1 MTFSFNGLYT
11 KRLSTFKYITSK
23 YSNTHLFKKLL
34 INIVHAILPQFF
46 SGEINILFLTVDK
59 FFSKIFIPS
68 STSQTR
74 NSPTFPKKSAKWN
87 AREKNAWP
95 RVRLGEWAVGSHA
108 SRVLRATLLFK
119 LWGKIWDYHW
129 LSQSI
134 QNVLRL
140 SRTPVVLLA
149 IYVFSKFGFKL
160 SGANIINVFAT
171 RQFRSFRWLLLPLL
185 FLSKSWKLHKLLK
198 LTNSFDYWI

>member
-11 KRLSTFKYITSK
+11 KRLSTFKHITSK

-46 SGEINILFLTVDK
+46 SGEINILFLTVEK

-87 AREKNAWP
+87 AREK
-95 RVRLGEWAVGSHA
+95 
-108 SRVLRATLLFK
+108 K
-119 LWGKIWDYHW
+119 CM
-129 LSQSI
+129 
-134 QNVLRL
+134 
-140 SRTPVVLLA
+140 
-149 IYVFSKFGFKL
+149 
-160 SGANIINVFAT
+160 AT
-171 RQFRSFRWLLLPLL
+171 RAIGGVGGRDPRLARFTCHS
-185 FLSKSWKLHKLLK
+185 
-198 LTNSFDYWI
+198 TI

>member
-11 KRLSTFKYITSK
+11 KRLSTFKHITSK

-74 NSPTFPKKSAKWN
+74 NSPTFLKKSAKWN

-108 SRVLRATLLFK
+108 SRVLGATLLFK

>member
-1 MTFSFNGLYT
+1 MTFSFNSLYT
-11 KRLSTFKYITSK
+11 KRLSTFKHITSK
-23 YSNTHLFKKLL
+23 YSNTRLFKKLL

-46 SGEINILFLTVDK
+46 SGEINISFLTVEK
-59 FFSKIFIPS
+59 FFSQIFIPS
-68 STSQTR
+68 SRSQTS
-74 NSPTFPKKSAKWN
+74 NSPTFPKKSPKWN

-95 RVRLGEWAVGSHA
+95 RVRLGEWAVGTHA

-160 SGANIINVFAT
+160 SGANIVNVFAI

>member
-1 MTFSFNGLYT
+1 MHT
-11 KRLSTFKYITSK
+11 
-23 YSNTHLFKKLL
+23 
-34 INIVHAILPQFF
+34 ILPHFF
-46 SGEINILFLTVDK
+46 SGEINMLCLTVEK
-59 FFSKIFIPS
+59 FFSQIFIPS
-68 STSQTR
+68 SRSQTS

-95 RVRLGEWAVGSHA
+95 RVRLGEWAVGTHA

>member
-1 MTFSFNGLYT
+1 MHT
-11 KRLSTFKYITSK
+11 
-23 YSNTHLFKKLL
+23 
-34 INIVHAILPQFF
+34 ILPHFF
-46 SGEINILFLTVDK
+46 SGEINILFLTVEK
-59 FFSKIFIPS
+59 FFHKFLFHLPRPRLA
-68 STSQTR
+68 TA
-74 NSPTFPKKSAKWN
+74 PLFPKSPLN
-87 AREKNAWP
+87 ETRARKNAWP
-95 RVRLGEWAVGSHA
+95 RVRLGEWAVGTLA

-160 SGANIINVFAT
+160 SGANVINVFAT

>member
-119 LWGKIWDYHW
+119 LWGKIWDNHW